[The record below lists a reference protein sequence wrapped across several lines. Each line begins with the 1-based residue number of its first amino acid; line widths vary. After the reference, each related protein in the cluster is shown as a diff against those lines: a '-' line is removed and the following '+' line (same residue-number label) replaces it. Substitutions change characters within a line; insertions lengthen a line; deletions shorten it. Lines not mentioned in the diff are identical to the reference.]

1 MSSPFAGT
9 RAATEPW
16 LDLPALEALLRVRI
30 PGFAGPLQAERF
42 NGGQSNPTFQL
53 ITPERRYV
61 MRCKPGPVAQ
71 LLPTAHAIEREAR
84 VLRALHGSAVPV
96 PEVLLL
102 HEDEALLGRAFYV
115 MEMLDGEVH
124 WDPRLKTQGNAQR
137 TAIFE
142 AMNATIAAIHSVD
155 LDAAGLRDYGA
166 PGNYYDRGLGR
177 WTKQYRAAEFKE
189 RPIAAM
195 EQLIEWLPA
204 NAPPPASV
212 QTRLLHGDFRLDNLV
227 FERSTARVLGV
238 LDWEL
243 STLGDPLAD
252 FAYHALAWVAPPGPM
267 RGLAGVDLAALGIP
281 ALADYCARYEARSG
295 FTVGGRWNFYFA
307 YNLFR
312 LAAIMQGVAAR
323 ARQGIAS
330 SQEAVAQGAL
340 APQVAELGWALARE
354 GWT

>member
-16 LDLPALEALLRVRI
+16 LDLPALEALLRVQI

-124 WDPRLKTQGNAQR
+124 WDPRLKTHRQ
-137 TAIFE
+137 
-142 AMNATIAAIHSVD
+142 
-155 LDAAGLRDYGA
+155 
-166 PGNYYDRGLGR
+166 
-177 WTKQYRAAEFKE
+177 RAA
-189 RPIAAM
+189 
-195 EQLIEWLPA
+195 
-204 NAPPPASV
+204 
-212 QTRLLHGDFRLDNLV
+212 HGDLRGHERHHRRHPQRRPRCRRPARL
-227 FERSTARVLGV
+227 R
-238 LDWEL
+238 
-243 STLGDPLAD
+243 
-252 FAYHALAWVAPPGPM
+252 
-267 RGLAGVDLAALGIP
+267 
-281 ALADYCARYEARSG
+281 
-295 FTVGGRWNFYFA
+295 
-307 YNLFR
+307 
-312 LAAIMQGVAAR
+312 R
-323 ARQGIAS
+323 ARQLLRPGPGS
-330 SQEAVAQGAL
+330 LDQAVPRGGVQGAADRRHGAADRVAAGQRAAARLGADAPAARRLPARQPGVRARHSARAGRARLGAVDPGRPAWPISPTTRWPGCGRPVEPVPARVEIRRGPDQPRIRSAVRNHGPL
-340 APQVAELGWALARE
+340 ACGARGLQLLGARHRQH
-354 GWT
+354 GDRWCATAPRSSRKRWLLPLLDGRSARPSP